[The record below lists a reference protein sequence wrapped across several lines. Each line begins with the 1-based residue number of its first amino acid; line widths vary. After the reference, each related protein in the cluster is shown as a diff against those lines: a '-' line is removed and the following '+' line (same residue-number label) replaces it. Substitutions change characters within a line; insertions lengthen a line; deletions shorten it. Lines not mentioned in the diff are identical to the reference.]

1 MIRAGASIRRAQPLD
16 ADALAC
22 VHVACWQATYR
33 GLIPDPVIDGF
44 TVERR
49 TERWKAILAKRED
62 GSATF
67 VALIPGRGLVGF
79 VSGGP
84 SMDPLPDTPGQI
96 YGLYLLPD
104 CQGRGLG
111 RRLMARAFAH
121 LRERGDV
128 PIQVRAVV
136 GNTRAER
143 AYRAWGGQDLGT
155 ANFAIDGNPLQ
166 ETIFRYPTTDPLLG
180 SGTGDG
186 NREPGTGNRE
196 PGTGNREPGNN

>member
-1 MIRAGASIRRAQPLD
+1 MIRPAGPLIRRAQHLD
-16 ADALAC
+16 AHALAR
-22 VHVACWQATYR
+22 VHVACWHATYR
-33 GLIPDPVIDGF
+33 GLIPDPLIDAY

-49 TERWKAILAKRED
+49 TERWNAILTKQDD

-67 VALIPGRGLVGF
+67 VAIIPGRGLSGF
-79 VSGGP
+79 ISGGP
-84 SMDPLPDTPGQI
+84 SIDPLADTPGQI

-104 CQGRGLG
+104 CHGQGLG

-121 LRERGDV
+121 LEERGDV

-136 GNTRAER
+136 GNRRAER

-155 ANFAIDGNPLQ
+155 TDFEIDGVPLR

-180 SGTGDG
+180 PDERVVRISGGRIAEDGGPTG
-186 NREPGTGNRE
+186 P
-196 PGTGNREPGNN
+196 